1 MQERKDPIMAASAN
15 DGILDR
21 LRRRVDEKVS
31 EPAFQRD
38 ENFLDVLL
46 PLMEIWG
53 RYFGA
58 EVRGFETLPEQ
69 GPLLLV
75 GNHSG
80 GNVAPDTAVT
90 IAAWYRERGREQALF
105 GLALD
110 GVFAVPGF
118 ETLMRK
124 LGQVPANHEN
134 AERVLREGHSVLVY
148 PGGAREAFRPF
159 RDRNVIDFSGHKGFV
174 RLALRT
180 GVPVVP
186 VVAHGGHHS
195 TRVLTRGEA
204 LARLLDTKRFRLD
217 IAPIVLQAPWGLSL
231 GILPGLPL
239 PAKIRV
245 EVGPPLDWR
254 RYGPDAAHDPVVVDR
269 CYAQITRRMQRTLD
283 RLARDVP
290 YPVVERL
297 RELLPFTTPAR
308 WTRADAE
315 DPTKRS

>member
-1 MQERKDPIMAASAN
+1 MEASAN
-15 DGILDR
+15 EGILDR
-21 LRRRVDEKVS
+21 LSRRVDEKAS

-38 ENFLDVLL
+38 EGFLDVLL

-80 GNVAPDTAVT
+80 GNLAPDTAAT
-90 IAAWYRERGREQALF
+90 IAAWYRERGRGQALL

-110 GVFAVPGF
+110 AVFALPGF

-124 LGQVPANHEN
+124 LGEVPANHEN
-134 AERVLREGHSVLVY
+134 AERVLRDGNSLLVY
-148 PGGAREAFRPF
+148 PGGAWEAFRPYT
-159 RDRNVIDFSGHKGFV
+159 DRNRVDFGGHKGFI

-180 GVPVVP
+180 SVPVVP

-195 TRVLTRGEA
+195 TLVLSRGEA
-204 LARLLDTKRFRLD
+204 LARRLD
-217 IAPIVLQAPWGLSL
+217 MRRFGIDVAPIVLQLPWGLSS

-245 EVGPPLDWR
+245 EVGPPLDWSS
-254 RYGPDAAHDPVVVDR
+254 YGPDAAEDPVVVDR
-269 CYAQITRRMQRTLD
+269 CYAQITQRMQRTLD

-290 YPVVERL
+290 YPVLERL
-297 RELLPFTTPAR
+297 REALPFTRPAR
-308 WTRADAE
+308 WTRADAD
-315 DPTKRS
+315 DPAKRNKP